1 MSWVATLRFLEDFAS
16 PQDRRVDSSLNWL
29 TSPLGWITINIDGVV
44 CLAGL
49 EAACGGVIRYHNG
62 KFLVGFSVGLGS
74 VSVVA
79 VELWGIFYGIQTTLK
94 KGFLYIVVESNSEEV
109 VNLIENFGLIT
120 HPNVSL
126 VEEIHKMSKLPSR
139 FVVKHVLWEQNKV
152 VDVMTKGALGAV
164 SLLVLFESPPMFV
177 ASSIVLD
184 VVGSLAITST
194 FLVLGDV
201 EKGFWWKLGDGMSND
216 VWKKPWLRS
225 TTNAYIQ
232 TPLYPGM
239 ENLKVNDLKD
249 NHLGI
254 WNVPL
259 IDHLFDRGDLQAI
272 TNVPILDVSRGEHI
286 WAHISYGVYTS
297 SSNKLRSFVFS
308 IEFGQTQALSY
319 VALES
324 LAEEK

>member
-16 PQDRRVDSSLNWL
+16 PLDRRVDSSLNWL

-49 EAACGGVIRYHNG
+49 EAACGGVIQYHNG
-62 KFLVGFSVGLGS
+62 KFLVGLSVGLGS

-94 KGFLYIVVESNSEEV
+94 KGFLYIVVESNNEEV
-109 VNLIENFGLIT
+109 VNLIENTGLIT

-126 VEEIHKMSKLPSR
+126 VEEIHKMSKLPSG

-184 VVGSLAITST
+184 V
-194 FLVLGDV
+194 
-201 EKGFWWKLGDGMSND
+201 LGDGMSND
-216 VWKKPWLRS
+216 VWKQPWLRS

-272 TNVPILDVSRGEHI
+272 TNVPILDVSRGDDLFQR
-286 WAHISYGVYTS
+286 WAKAKMKSCFSSVKTS
-297 SSNKLRSFVFS
+297 QAS
-308 IEFGQTQALSY
+308 IDKWSPPPLGHVKCNVDAEFFH
-319 VALES
+319 E
-324 LAEEK
+324 